1 MSGQNAQRAENF
13 DSLNNRLDSILDALN
28 ALAEPTSTSEP
39 RSRPLQA
46 VPDLDDSVAQP
57 NLTDPPADSLT
68 PLATPTAA
76 TDAAQVDVDIPAPE
90 LPAPFESQLDVL
102 EASSGQATPNVE
114 APLSSDRPELTVVS
128 DLDSPAFDTPGL
140 PDLPEILEPPTFAPL
155 EQVLDAPVAF
165 DEPPVFEVPPVPEAP
180 VVSEDSVF
188 EVPPVPE
195 APVVEVPPVPET
207 PAVSEAPVFEV
218 PPVPEAPVVEVPP
231 VPETPAVSEAPV
243 VEVPPVPEAAET
255 PDVSRPFVFEV
266 PPVPEVAEA
275 SAFGVADRVSEPTD
289 AVTFDNTVAEAAAP
303 EVSSP
308 IESVFGTATSTPEQ
322 AEPSTEVAA
331 ATTEDVERPRSIFRT
346 TSDAP
351 SAPEPVQ
358 PAPESDDDDW
368 VSHHITEPT
377 REHGLFDEVP
387 SASAAPTAPT
397 QLEGDA
403 LWHVDHY
410 PEAPEVA
417 SVEPVAQ
424 EREDLWSTVAETEE
438 MLFSLDPAVEA
449 SEGSDIFG
457 GVQNFAEVEQPVVSD
472 LPMPAGLTDELAT
485 DDSVKYG
492 TDEDLPIP
500 DFTGV
505 YDETPKDWTVP
516 GGDLVASE
524 ETSITQTTAMMRRDE
539 LDRLRPSAEVA
550 VEAQET
556 ATQAR
561 QPRIVLLGVIFALVA
576 LAVIF
581 RDQLLGFI

>member
-57 NLTDPPADSLT
+57 NLTDPPADPLT

-76 TDAAQVDVDIPAPE
+76 TDAVQVDVDIPAPE

-165 DEPPVFEVPPVPEAP
+165 DEPPVFEVPPVPE
-180 VVSEDSVF
+180 
-188 EVPPVPE
+188 
-195 APVVEVPPVPET
+195 T
-207 PAVSEAPVFEV
+207 
-218 PPVPEAPVVEVPP
+218 
-231 VPETPAVSEAPV
+231 PV

-308 IESVFGTATSTPEQ
+308 IESVFGMATSTPEQ

-424 EREDLWSTVAETEE
+424 AGEDLWSTVAETEE
-438 MLFSLDPAVEA
+438 MLFSLDPAVEV

-581 RDQLLGFI
+581 RHQLLGFI

>member
-28 ALAEPTSTSEP
+28 ALGEPTSTSEP

-76 TDAAQVDVDIPAPE
+76 TGAPQVDVDVPAPE

-102 EASSGQATPNVE
+102 EASSGQAASDVE

-128 DLDSPAFDTPGL
+128 DLSSPAFDTPGL
-140 PDLPEILEPPTFAPL
+140 PDLPEIPEPPTFAPL

-165 DEPPVFEVPPVPEAP
+165 DEPPVFEVPPIPEAPAVPEAP
-180 VVSEDSVF
+180 VF

-195 APVVEVPPVPET
+195 SPVVEVPPVPET
-207 PAVSEAPVFEV
+207 PAVSEAPVF
-218 PPVPEAPVVEVPP
+218 
-231 VPETPAVSEAPV
+231 
-243 VEVPPVPEAAET
+243 EVPPVPEAAET

-358 PAPESDDDDW
+358 PAPESHDDDW

-424 EREDLWSTVAETEE
+424 EGEDLWSTVAETEE
-438 MLFSLDPAVEA
+438 MLFSLDPAVEV

-505 YDETPKDWTVP
+505 YDETPKDWTRP

>member
-28 ALAEPTSTSEP
+28 ALGEPTSTSEP

-76 TDAAQVDVDIPAPE
+76 TGAPQVDVDVPAPE

-102 EASSGQATPNVE
+102 EASSGQAASDVE

-128 DLDSPAFDTPGL
+128 DLSSPAFDTPGL
-140 PDLPEILEPPTFAPL
+140 PDLPEIPEPPTFAPL

-165 DEPPVFEVPPVPEAP
+165 DEPPVFEVPPIPEAPAVPEAP
-180 VVSEDSVF
+180 VF
-188 EVPPVPE
+188 
-195 APVVEVPPVPET
+195 
-207 PAVSEAPVFEV
+207 
-218 PPVPEAPVVEVPP
+218 
-231 VPETPAVSEAPV
+231 
-243 VEVPPVPEAAET
+243 EVPPVPEAAET

-358 PAPESDDDDW
+358 PAPESHDDDW

-424 EREDLWSTVAETEE
+424 EGEDLWSTVAETEE
-438 MLFSLDPAVEA
+438 MLFSLDPAVEV

-505 YDETPKDWTVP
+505 YDETPKDWTRP

>member
-1 MSGQNAQRAENF
+1 M
-13 DSLNNRLDSILDALN
+13 
-28 ALAEPTSTSEP
+28 
-39 RSRPLQA
+39 
-46 VPDLDDSVAQP
+46 
-57 NLTDPPADSLT
+57 
-68 PLATPTAA
+68 
-76 TDAAQVDVDIPAPE
+76 
-90 LPAPFESQLDVL
+90 
-102 EASSGQATPNVE
+102 
-114 APLSSDRPELTVVS
+114 
-128 DLDSPAFDTPGL
+128 
-140 PDLPEILEPPTFAPL
+140 
-155 EQVLDAPVAF
+155 
-165 DEPPVFEVPPVPEAP
+165 
-180 VVSEDSVF
+180 SEDSVF
-188 EVPPVPE
+188 EVPPVP
-195 APVVEVPPVPET
+195 
-207 PAVSEAPVFEV
+207 
-218 PPVPEAPVVEVPP
+218 
-231 VPETPAVSEAPV
+231 EAPV

-308 IESVFGTATSTPEQ
+308 IESVFGMATSTPEQ

-424 EREDLWSTVAETEE
+424 AGEDLWSTVAETEE
-438 MLFSLDPAVEA
+438 MLFSLDPAVEV

-485 DDSVKYG
+485 DDSIKYG